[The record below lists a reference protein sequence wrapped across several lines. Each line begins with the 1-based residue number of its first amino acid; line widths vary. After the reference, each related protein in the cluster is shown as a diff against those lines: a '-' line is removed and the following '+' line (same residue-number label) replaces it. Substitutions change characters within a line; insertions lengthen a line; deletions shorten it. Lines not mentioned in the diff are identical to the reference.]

1 MVLYTNHTFFCS
13 LYWCNVMPCRSN
25 ETSCVQ
31 VEGVAVSGNIEFLVT
46 VLYFPISAVFAP
58 KAFVYKSGDG
68 SLSY

>member
-1 MVLYTNHTFFCS
+1 
-13 LYWCNVMPCRSN
+13 MPCRSN

-46 VLYFPISAVFAP
+46 VIYFPISAVFAP
-58 KAFVYKSGDG
+58 KAFVYKSGND